1 MAFAIFEI
9 LGALIITIF
18 FGVLFSAAPSRRDID
33 AFVAARRPALED
45 ALFIM
50 LMKLWSAFVEQY
62 LRAITDALLSPDLI
76 LFIYEQTERSSPLRH
91 MTVEAADEQTAPS
104 GDFRSGR
111 GNLWSCHGEFLT
123 DYLNYQTMG
132 AHTG

>member
-1 MAFAIFEI
+1 M
-9 LGALIITIF
+9 
-18 FGVLFSAAPSRRDID
+18 LFSAAPSRHDIGT
-33 AFVAARRPALED
+33 FVAARRPALED
-45 ALFIM
+45 ALFIT
-50 LMKLWSAFVEQY
+50 LMKLWSVAWIFGTDVQAFVEQY

-76 LFIYEQTERSSPLRH
+76 LFIYEETERGSPLRH
-91 MTVEAADEQTAPS
+91 MVIEAADEQTAPS

-111 GNLWSCHGEFLT
+111 GNLWSCHGVFLT